1 MSLAIIFKGA
11 EGIVLAADSRVTLS
25 AFKEHEGYKEIIPAT
40 FDNATKL
47 LQVNGQDYIGAVTY
61 GLGAIGIRQPR
72 TAHSFLPEFEAHLKE
87 KKDKEPRLSVEG
99 FAKEL
104 NKFFLNQWKSL
115 MPEEFDG
122 PPIIFLVGGYDEDA
136 PYGRVFEVKVPGSDK
151 PVEQQKDI
159 FGITWGGQLEY
170 ITRLIKGFDPNLIPF
185 VENELDLEKDK
196 KDKLIAFLDGLNLP
210 IPYPFL
216 PLQDCVDLSML
227 LIKTTMEIQSKMVGV
242 RGVGGAIDLAT
253 ITRTDGF
260 TPIQQ
265 KKISGLQD

>member
-1 MSLAIIFKGA
+1 MSLGIVFKGP

-25 AFKEHEGYKEIIPAT
+25 AFREHDGNKEIIPAT

-47 LQVNGQDYIGAVTY
+47 LKVNGQDYVGAVTY

-72 TAHSFLPEFEAHLKE
+72 TAHSFMPEFEAHLKKKE
-87 KKDKEPRLSVEG
+87 KPRLSVQE

-104 NKFFLNQWKSL
+104 NAFFLSQWKSL

-122 PPIIFLVGGYDEDA
+122 PSIIFLVGGYDEDA
-136 PYGRVFEVKVPGSDK
+136 PYGKVFEVTVPDSDK
-151 PVEQQKDI
+151 PSEQQKDD

-170 ITRLIKGFDPNLIPF
+170 ITRLIKGFDPNLIEF
-185 VENELDLEKDK
+185 INNELKLESNK
-196 KDKLIAFLDGLNLP
+196 KDELLKFINGLNLP

-227 LIKTTMEIQSKMVGV
+227 LIKTTMDIQSKMVGI

-260 TPIQQ
+260 RPVQQ
-265 KKISGLQD
+265 KEISGQKN